1 HNTKTTTWLDP
12 RLAKKAKPPEK
23 CEDGELP
30 YGWEEIDDPQYGTY
44 YVDHINQRTQFE
56 NPVLEAKKKLS
67 KETTAI
73 QQAVAAPSQ
82 GNNSRSVHLST
93 SSTLKKYSI

>member
-1 HNTKTTTWLDP
+1 MTHCFHFP
-12 RLAKKAKPPEK
+12 
-23 CEDGELP
+23 ELP

-73 QQAVAAPSQ
+73 QQVVAAPSQ